1 MALLQ
6 IAEPD
11 NSGEPHKR
19 NIAIGID
26 LGTTNSLVATIK
38 NATPVCLQNV
48 DNEQL
53 IPSVVYYA
61 PDETTLVGTS
71 AHAMR
76 VIDPANTII
85 SVKRFMGRAFSD
97 LDVGITYPYH
107 FAKHDGILEIATNHG
122 YKNPIQISADILRE
136 LKNIAIANLGEEPLG
151 AVITV
156 PAYFNDAQRQATK
169 LASQMAGLNV
179 LRLLA
184 EPTAAAIAYG
194 LDTKNEGTFL
204 VYDLGGGTL
213 DVSILQLSNGVFKV
227 LAVSGDTHLGGD
239 DFDQRIFC
247 HILEKA
253 HLTEI
258 SDKDTAVLLNLA
270 KFIKESL
277 TDKDTVAVNKVMSN
291 GQIVS
296 LKISR
301 DEFYTM
307 SEQLVQKSI
316 RPIKKV
322 LHDAKLDIS
331 AIDEIIMVGGS
342 SRLLNIREQITA
354 IFNKPLLT
362 NIDPD
367 KVVAIG
373 AAIQANVLVGN
384 SKDDYLLLD
393 VTPLSLGIE
402 TMGNLVEKIIP
413 RNSTIPI
420 TRAQDFTTYKDGQNA
435 MTIHV
440 LQGERELVKDCRS
453 LARFSL
459 KGIPAMTAGAAR
471 IRVTFQIDADGLL
484 SVIASEQTTGIS
496 NNIEI
501 KPSFGLNDE
510 QVANMLKSSIS
521 NAKIDMH
528 NRLLAEA
535 VLDAEALIDA
545 TANSLSQNGELLSE
559 DEKNKINQSIL
570 ELQKQLDADIEITEK
585 THIIKKLTASLNEA
599 TGNFAATLMDLAVKK
614 GLTGRNIY
622 TGTNL

>member
-6 IAEPD
+6 IAEPG

-38 NATPVCLQNV
+38 SGTPTLLQNQ

-61 PDETTLVGTS
+61 PDETILVGST
-71 AHAMR
+71 ARKMR
-76 VIDPANTII
+76 VIDPANTIF
-85 SVKRFMGRAFSD
+85 SVKRFMGRTLAD
-97 LDVGITYPYH
+97 LDTKITYPYN
-107 FAKHDGILEIATNHG
+107 FAKHESILEIATNHG
-122 YKNPIQISADILRE
+122 YKNPIGVSADILRA
-136 LKNIAIANLGEEPLG
+136 LKEIAIANLGEEPIG

-169 LASQMAGLNV
+169 LAAKLAGINV
-179 LRLLA
+179 LRLLG

-194 LDTKNEGTFL
+194 LDTKKEGIFL

-213 DVSILQLSNGVFKV
+213 DVSVLQLSNGVFKV

-239 DFDQRIFC
+239 DFDQKIFEY
-247 HILEKA
+247 ISEKA
-253 HLTEI
+253 LLKET
-258 SDKDTAVLLNLA
+258 SDKDTAALLDLA

-277 TDKDTVAVNKVMSN
+277 TDKETIAVNKVMPN
-291 GQIVS
+291 GQTIN
-296 LKISR
+296 LTINR
-301 DEFYTM
+301 AEFFSI
-307 SEQLVQKSI
+307 SEQLVQKAI
-316 RPIKKV
+316 KPIKKA
-322 LHDAKLDIS
+322 LHDAKLDIN

-342 SRLLNIREQITA
+342 SRLLNIREQITT

-367 KVVAIG
+367 TVVAIG
-373 AAIQANVLVGN
+373 AAIQANTLVGN
-384 SKDDYLLLD
+384 DNDDYLLLD

-402 TMGNLVEKIIP
+402 TMGELVEKIIP

-420 TRAQDFTTYKDGQNA
+420 TKAQDFTTYKDGQTA

-453 LARFSL
+453 LAKFSL

-484 SVIASEQTTGIS
+484 SVNATEQTTNS
-496 NNIEI
+496 TNSIEI

-510 QVANMLKSSIS
+510 EVENMLKSSIS
-521 NAKIDMH
+521 CAKIDML
-528 NRLLAEA
+528 NRQLAEA
-535 VLDAEALIDA
+535 MVDAKALIDA
-545 TANSLSQNGELLSE
+545 TNNSLLGNSDLLSE
-559 DEKNKINQSIL
+559 DEKNKINQLVI
-570 ELQKQLDADIEITEK
+570 ELQKQLELDIEITEK
-585 THIIKKLTASLNEA
+585 THIIKRLTANLNEA
-599 TGNFAATLMDLAVKK
+599 TSNFAAILMDLAVKK
-614 GLTGRNIY
+614 GLTGKSIY
-622 TGTNL
+622 

>member
-6 IAEPD
+6 IAEP
-11 NSGEPHKR
+11 NTSGEPHKR

-38 NATPVCLQNV
+38 NATPVCLQNQN
-48 DNEQL
+48 NEQL

-61 PDETTLVGTS
+61 PDETTLVGS
-71 AHAMR
+71 KAQAMR

-85 SVKRFMGRAFSD
+85 SVKRFMGRSFTD
-97 LDVGITYPYH
+97 LDSNTTYPYQ
-107 FAKHDGILEIATNHG
+107 FAKHAGILEIATNHG
-122 YKNPIQISADILRE
+122 YKNPIQVSADILRE
-136 LKNIAIANLGEEPLG
+136 LKNIAVANLGEEPLG

-169 LASQMAGLNV
+169 LAGQMAGLNV

-194 LDTKNEGTFL
+194 LDTKNEGVFL

-213 DVSILQLSNGVFKV
+213 DVSVLQLSNGVFKV
-227 LAVSGDTHLGGD
+227 LAVCGDTHLGGD
-239 DFDQRIFC
+239 DFDWLIFC

-253 HLTEI
+253 HLTKI
-258 SDKDTAVLLNLA
+258 SDKDTAVLLTLA
-270 KFIKESL
+270 KSIKENL
-277 TDKDTVAVNKVMSN
+277 TDKEIVAVNEVMSN
-291 GQIVS
+291 GQAVN

-301 DEFYTM
+301 DEFF
-307 SEQLVQKSI
+307 SISKSLVQKAI
-316 RPIKKV
+316 RPIKKA
-322 LHDAKLDIS
+322 LHDAKLDAS

-373 AAIQANVLVGN
+373 AAIQANVLIGN
-384 SKDDYLLLD
+384 SKEDYLLLD

-413 RNSTIPI
+413 RNSTIPV

-453 LARFSL
+453 LAKFSL

-484 SVIASEQTTGIS
+484 GVTASEQTTGIS
-496 NNIEI
+496 NSIEI
-501 KPSFGLNDE
+501 KPSFGLDDE
-510 QVANMLKSSIS
+510 QVAKMLTSAIS
-521 NAKIDMH
+521 HAKIDMQD
-528 NRLLAEA
+528 RQLAEA
-535 VLDAEALIDA
+535 IVDAKALID
-545 TANSLSQNGELLSE
+545 TTVNSLSRDGNLLSE
-559 DEKNKINQSIL
+559 DEKNKIGQSIL
-570 ELQKQLDADIEITEK
+570 DLQKQLEVDIEITQK

-599 TGNFAATLMDLAVKK
+599 TGNFAAILMDLAVKK
-614 GLTGRNIY
+614 GLTGKNIY
-622 TGTNL
+622 TGTN

>member
-6 IAEPD
+6 IAEPG
-11 NSGEPHKR
+11 SLSEPHKR

-38 NATPVCLQNV
+38 NATPTVLQNQ
-48 DNEQL
+48 DDEQL

-61 PDETTLVGTS
+61 PDETKLIGSPALKMQV
-71 AHAMR
+71 
-76 VIDPANTII
+76 VDPANTIVSI
-85 SVKRFMGRAFSD
+85 KRFMGRSFG
-97 LDVGITYPYH
+97 DVDPTISYPYS
-107 FAKHDGILEIATNHG
+107 FAKTEGIIEIATNHG
-122 YKNPIQISADILRE
+122 YKNPIQVSADILRE
-136 LKNIAIANLGEEPLG
+136 LKNIAIENLGEEPTG

-156 PAYFNDAQRQATK
+156 PAYFNDAQRNATK
-169 LASQMAGLNV
+169 LAAQLAGLHV

-239 DFDQRIFC
+239 DFDHC
-247 HILEKA
+247 ILDYIKDK
-253 HLTEI
+253 LGLNKI
-258 SDKDTAVLLNLA
+258 SDKDNAFLLNLA

-277 TDKDTVAVNKVMSN
+277 SDKQSITVNEITPGN
-291 GQIVS
+291 QIINFILTS
-296 LKISR
+296 
-301 DEFYTM
+301 DEFYTI
-307 SEQLVQKSI
+307 SAQLVQKAI
-316 RPIKKV
+316 RPIKKA
-322 LHDAKLDIS
+322 LHDAKLDIN

-342 SRLLNIREQITA
+342 SRLLNIRSQITA

-413 RNSTIPI
+413 RNSTIPVS
-420 TRAQDFTTYKDGQNA
+420 RAQDFTTYKDGQTA

-440 LQGERELVKDCRS
+440 LQGEREMVKDCRS
-453 LARFSL
+453 LAKFSL
-459 KGIPAMTAGAAR
+459 KDIPPMAAGAAR

-484 SVIASEQTTGIS
+484 SVSAQEQTTGIS
-496 NNIEI
+496 NSIEI

-510 QVANMLKSSIS
+510 QIAKMIKSSIS
-521 NAKIDMH
+521 NAKIDMQK
-528 NRLLAEA
+528 RQLSEA
-535 VLDAEALIDA
+535 IIDAEALIN
-545 TANSLSQNGELLSE
+545 TTINSLSCNGDLLE
-559 DEKNKINQSIL
+559 EEEKNKINQSIA
-570 ELQKQLDADIEITEK
+570 ELQTQLTANIELTQKI
-585 THIIKKLTASLNEA
+585 HIIKKLSANLNEA
-599 TGNFAATLMDLAVKK
+599 TTNLATILMDMAVKQ
-614 GLTGRNIY
+614 GLIGKNI
-622 TGTNL
+622 